1 VTNQLQEWI
10 RLQKLRVNE
19 DRAKQQ
25 CELLEKAWEAIS
37 ELTADLKNKGLKV
50 PVDID
55 TSLRSTKS
63 LLALCQSHPKLS
75 DIVPREID
83 TYLGFCVGCCGQDV
97 VTRIKCEL
105 RNVEDRLIIQAM
117 NELGTEPALRL
128 QQKTVKAWEPLRE
141 RIITGIETLAHAL
154 KVERDVVSAYQRV
167 VEENLSYW
175 LGVEEDIADSFTKM
189 MNSTESQKTKSA
201 LEEIIRDTKNHIEAL
216 ESIRMSFQ
224 KILVDDQ
231 RHAKMLEEL
240 AQE

>member
-1 VTNQLQEWI
+1 MEIELQE
-10 RLQKLRVNE
+10 LKANE

-25 CELLEKAWEAIS
+25 CELLEKVWEAIN
-37 ELTADLKNKGLKV
+37 EVTADLKNQGLKV
-50 PVDID
+50 PPDID

-63 LLALCQSHPKLS
+63 LLALCQTHPRLS
-75 DIVPREID
+75 DLAPREID

-97 VTRIKCEL
+97 VTRVKCEL

-117 NELGTEPALRL
+117 NELGTERALRL

-141 RIITGIETLAHAL
+141 RIITSIETLAHAL

-189 MNSTESQKTKSA
+189 MNSTENQKTKSA
-201 LEEIIRDTKNHIEAL
+201 LAEIIRDTKNHIEAL